1 MWPWLANPNP
11 NPNPTPTPD
20 PNPNHELDPSPNPK
34 QVRPVWSP
42 CTLHQVVPHLLRQL
56 TVYDVPGL
64 TLLRVGATPGAPG
77 FV

>member
-42 CTLHQVVPHLLRQL
+42 CTLHQVVLHLLRQL
-56 TVYDVPGL
+56 TVYDVSGL
-64 TLLRVGATPGAPG
+64 TLLRVGATPGALG